1 MEKEQLQQQLHTTL
15 QAADIQAFVS
25 LAKQAIETYPEEAFA
40 NYYFGEALTIVPNPE
55 YALAEQYFSKSLD
68 LDAENL
74 DCWFKYAN
82 TQEQQQDFDAAI
94 NTYQLILQKDPENI
108 QVLSIIAMYY
118 SKQGKNLNNALYY
131 INQLMELEPER
142 THWYV
147 LRGEAYYHHHQ
158 YEDALEDLQYAV
170 AEEFSEEGA
179 VLQIEILKTLNRPT
193 ETFALY
199 ESLVEEYPNAFA
211 YHYDYACLLHS
222 FQEFEQAFPLFKRV
236 LEILPEEHAQNP
248 LILKPIADNFIEMGA
263 YSEALNL
270 YNICI
275 QATNTTTDKDF
286 YIGRATAKKELADF
300 EGALADFKIAIQM
313 AADNEFI
320 QTIITLREAEVL
332 LDMNKEAE
340 AEELFKKFQAQPLFK
355 TEGNY
360 GMMLVEHKRGNM
372 RESYQLAQ
380 KAQAGGHPK
389 AKKFI
394 ETKLAAYLDKIR
406 KNVFAKYSPEVS
418 KNEQSPLLKSIIGKL
433 WVVDNIRVPAI
444 QDLNKLP
451 AEAEAQLRIELQK
464 NYLLWSATEIFYHPP
479 YLGGEDKP
487 RNGVYAYKIMGEKGN
502 LIQIQATSSDG
513 ESTIQLKIK
522 IDSAGVLFLDKTDKV
537 EELIMFKA
545 KDAGMI
551 PKTLQTAFLANTRKI
566 DRQAAANSI
575 SGIVEDICF

>member
-1 MEKEQLQQQLHTTL
+1 MEKEQIQAQLHTTL
-15 QAADIQAFVS
+15 QNADIEEFVN

-40 NYYFGEALTIVPNPE
+40 NYYFGEALTVVPNPE

-68 LDAENL
+68 LDADNL
-74 DCWFKYAN
+74 ECWFKYAN
-82 TQEQQQDFDAAI
+82 SQEQQLDFENAA

-108 QVLSIIAMYY
+108 QVLSILAIYY

-131 INQLMELEPER
+131 INQLMDLEPER
-142 THWYV
+142 NDLYI
-147 LRGEAYYHHHQ
+147 LRGEAYCHHQ
-158 YEDALEDLQYAV
+158 KYEEALEDLQYAMS
-170 AEEFSEEGA
+170 EEFSEEGA
-179 VLQIEILKTLNRPT
+179 VLQVEILKVLNRQT

-199 ESLVEEYPNAFA
+199 EGLIETSPNTFA
-211 YHYDYACLLHS
+211 YHYDYAVLLHNLL
-222 FQEFEQAFPLFKRV
+222 EFEQAFPLFKRV
-236 LEILPEEHAQNP
+236 LEIMPEEHAQNP
-248 LILKPIADNFIEMGA
+248 LILKPIADNFMEMGA

-286 YIGRATAKKELADF
+286 YIGRAAAKKELADF
-300 EGALADFKIAIQM
+300 EGALSDLKIAIQM

-320 QTIITLREAEVL
+320 QTIITLQEAEVL

-360 GMMLVEHKRGNM
+360 GMMLVEYKRGNM

-394 ETKLAAYLDKIR
+394 ETKLATYLDKIR

-522 IDSAGVLFLDKTDKV
+522 IDNAGVLFLDKTDKV

-551 PKTLQTAFLANTRKI
+551 PKTLRTAFLANTRKI